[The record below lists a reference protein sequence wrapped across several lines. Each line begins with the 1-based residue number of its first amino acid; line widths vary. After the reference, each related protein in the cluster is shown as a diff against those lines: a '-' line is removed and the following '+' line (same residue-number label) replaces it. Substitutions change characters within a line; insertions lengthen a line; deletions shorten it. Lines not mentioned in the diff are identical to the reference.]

1 MTVMTPLSILTAPAA
16 PHSAPGPAPSAV
28 LLVESPLAP
37 SADLALRRDG
47 VEVMVLRFDHDAVH
61 LSAEYL
67 ARTADLPVF
76 TLDTAA
82 PLMDE
87 AARYLRWVKGTK
99 GLPRP
104 RFLYNPDGELQQTA
118 GAFASLVDL
127 PQLSPAA
134 RELVEA

>member
-1 MTVMTPLSILTAPAA
+1 MTTLTAPATLTA
-16 PHSAPGPAPSAV
+16 PGQAPGPAPSAV
-28 LLVESPLAP
+28 LLVESPLSP
-37 SADLALRRDG
+37 SAGLALRRDG
-47 VEVMVLRFDHDAVH
+47 VEVILLRFDHDAVH
-61 LSAEYL
+61 LSPEYV
-67 ARTADLPVF
+67 ARTAGLPVF
-76 TLDTAA
+76 TLDTSA

-104 RFLYNPDGELQQTA
+104 RFLHNPDGELQQTA